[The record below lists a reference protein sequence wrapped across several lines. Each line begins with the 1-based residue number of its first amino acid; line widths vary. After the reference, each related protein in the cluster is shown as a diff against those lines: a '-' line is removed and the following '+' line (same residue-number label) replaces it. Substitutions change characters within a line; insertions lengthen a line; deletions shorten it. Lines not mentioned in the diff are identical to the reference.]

1 MSTINENNII
11 EVDDST
17 VLENTPMVVIEKNG
31 TTLAIPITG
40 GGGGGVEQVQADWAQ
55 TDDTAVNFIKNKPKI
70 PKKVSEL
77 SDASEYAKAADV
89 PTTVAELPDA
99 SDYAKKTD
107 IVQADWAQTDNTAGN
122 FIKNKPEFLSPPTT
136 EVVSNNVSAITVYMY
151 ANRRYTYQKP
161 VTSLTISYIEDSDLE
176 SELIFTTGESIT
188 VSFPDALRFVGNRYC
203 APDNKYILN
212 VKNNIAVLVQY
223 E

>member
-11 EVDDST
+11 NVDDNAI
-17 VLENTPMVVIEKNG
+17 LENTPMVVVEQNG
-31 TTLAIPITG
+31 RTLAIPIMG
-40 GGGGGVEQVQADWAQ
+40 GAGGSVAQVQADWNQ
-55 TDDTAVNFIKNKPKI
+55 TDDTAVDFIKNKPEI
-70 PKKVSEL
+70 PQKVSEL

-89 PTTVAELPDA
+89 PTTVAELSDA
-99 SDYAKKTD
+99 TNYAKKTD
-107 IVQADWAQTDNTAGN
+107 IVQADWAQTKATAVD
-122 FIKNKPEFLSPPTT
+122 FIKNKPEVLSPPTS
-136 EVVSNNVSAITVYMY
+136 EVVSNNGEAVTVNIF

-161 VTSLTISYIEDSDLE
+161 ITSLTISHIDNSDLE

-188 VSFPDALRFVGNRYC
+188 VSFPDNLMFVGNRYC
-203 APDNKYILN
+203 APNNKYILN